1 MEHEKRTEE
10 ALKEKLAAAPDAPGV
25 YLMKDE
31 DGRIIYV
38 GKARSLRKRLAS
50 YFKPNGHPDMKTGI
64 LIRRIADFDTIIT
77 GTENEALILESNLIK
92 KHRPRYNVILKDDK
106 RYPSLRLD
114 PKAPFPTLK
123 VVRKPSKDGA
133 LYFGPFSSPGAVYE
147 TLKMIDKTYRLRK
160 CKSPLPP
167 KRDRPCI
174 NYQMG
179 TCLGACVRDVDE
191 EAYKKMVQEVILLLK
206 GRAPE
211 LLKRIEGQMYEAAA
225 VQDFESAAALRDRI
239 SAIKKTQEKQV
250 SVTADF
256 MDRDLFAI
264 CRMSGYALITV
275 MDVRSGSL
283 LGSRHYR
290 FEEVLENDAE
300 MIRTFLR
307 QYYEKIPFVPKEILV
322 SHLPEDVE
330 LLEADLR
337 DRRGGAVH
345 IHHPVRGEK
354 AKLLEM
360 ARQNGAGELKKQV
373 EAIFSETEMLTRLK
387 NRLRLSVLPR
397 RIECFDN
404 SNISGSE
411 PVSAMVVFD
420 HGKPD
425 KSAYRKFR
433 IRSVSQVS
441 DDYAFMAEALKRRYG
456 KGEKSDPFPDLLM
469 VDGGKGQLN
478 IAISVVRELG
488 IAGAFEVIGI
498 AKKDEKKGE
507 TADKIFKPGQS
518 NPVPLGRDGDLLF
531 FLQRIRDEAHRFAIS
546 FHRKRRNTAS
556 LRSAL
561 DVIPGIGKKRKAAL
575 LRHFKTVEKIREAT
589 AEEIREVPG
598 MTRAA
603 AQAVKHHLDLSP
615 E

>member
-1 MEHEKRTEE
+1 MEHEQTTEE

-31 DGRIIYV
+31 EGRIIYV

-64 LIRRIADFDTIIT
+64 LIRRIADFETIIT

-147 TLKMIDKTYRLRK
+147 TLKMINKTYRLRK

-211 LLKRIEGQMYEAAA
+211 LLKRIEGQMYKAAA

-239 SAIKKTQEKQV
+239 AAIKKTQEKQV

-322 SHLPEDVE
+322 SHMPEDVE

-337 DRRGGAVH
+337 NRRGGAVN
-345 IHHPVRGEK
+345 INHPVRGEK

-387 NRLRLSVLPR
+387 NRLRLSVLPH

-425 KSAYRKFR
+425 KSAYRKFK

-478 IAISVVRELG
+478 IALSVVRELG
-488 IAGAFEVIGI
+488 IGGAFEIIGI

-507 TADKIFKPGQS
+507 SADKIFKPGQS
-518 NPVPLGRDGDLLF
+518 NPVPLGREGDLLF

-575 LRHFKTVEKIREAT
+575 LRHFKTVDKIREAT

-603 AQAVKHHLDLSP
+603 ADAVKHHLDLSP